1 VLLNVD
7 EQLTP
12 ADHHTHRR
20 YTFTVPPRATRLDI
34 HLRYAPKALPED
46 ESMHLATR
54 ALWSQAAALAP
65 CVGQPE
71 ADAWAV
77 AQRQRRWSRVR
88 NLLTVSVDDADGVY
102 RGACH
107 RQPHE
112 QHMTIERTEATPG
125 LVPGGLMPGEW
136 RLTLSAHT
144 LASAQCAV
152 EIQIAAETASRRP

>member
-1 VLLNVD
+1 MR

-20 YTFTVPPRATRLDI
+20 YTFTVPRGADRLDI
-34 HLRYAPKALPED
+34 HVRYAPKALPDD
-46 ESMHLATR
+46 ESMQLVAQTI
-54 ALWSQAAALAP
+54 WTQAAAFATR
-65 CVGQPE
+65 VGEPY

-88 NLLTVSVDDADGVY
+88 NLLTVSLDDAHGAY

-107 RQPHE
+107 RQPQE
-112 QHMTIERTEATPG
+112 QQLTIQPSHATPG
-125 LVPGGLMPGEW
+125 LIAGALPAGDW

-144 LASAQCAV
+144 LASPQCEV
-152 EIQIAAETASRRP
+152 LIQIAAETAASLS